1 MGLPLDDAL
10 ELLNPIMKL
19 QNEVDRANDK
29 EFAQKYRVKKE
40 CKEKLR
46 WDDKLE
52 CLRYPCMTS
61 AQELLLDEMYEFA
74 NLIPRYWSTALFADH
89 RIRKHMNEEEQ
100 QIMLKYLKSVHVT
113 YHGDAKTGFT
123 ISLSFYENP
132 HFEYLDHS
140 KTFRFT
146 RQGISSERGSEIGWT
161 QMQLHTDMPSF
172 FKWFAEDS
180 QNFRDLLAEEIVLE
194 FWPNAHKYYRIGMN
208 MDMEELMIKL
218 GRAAKKIKCEGKK
231 SEDEA
236 LSKLTTISAELRT
249 AKEEATKSRN
259 TREIEYEVMLVKGE
273 REVHKMCESL
283 RRDIYSRRSEIIKSI
298 PHFWL
303 IAFLSHYALHLMLSE
318 EDQKILRFLNSLDVQ
333 ETEDGEG
340 VICGYTITLN
350 FDENPYF
357 ENGSL
362 KKTISYTIMSTD
374 PLKEYSDGK
383 VNIRA
388 SSIRWKGGMDITTGN
403 EGIFTASD
411 TGTSFFTWFS
421 GLECVALETYDDVAD
436 LIKQDL
442 WPDAGRY
449 FVYANLDDGKKV
461 DLAAIDKTARFT
473 SSQRAFFI

>member
-1 MGLPLDDAL
+1 MGLALEDAL

-19 QNEVDRANDK
+19 QDEVDRANDK
-29 EFAQKYRVKKE
+29 EFSQKYRVKKD

-52 CLRYPCMTS
+52 CLRYPCITS
-61 AQELLLDEMYEFA
+61 AQERLLDEMYEFA

-89 RIRKHMNEEEQ
+89 RIRKYMNEEEQ
-100 QIMLKYLKSVHVT
+100 EIMLKYLKSVHVA

-123 ISLSFYENP
+123 ISLSFYQNP
-132 HFEYLDHS
+132 HFKYLDHS

-146 RQGISSERGSEIGWT
+146 RQGISSERSSEIGWT
-161 QMQLHTDMPSF
+161 QTQLQTDMPSF

-180 QNFRDLLAEEIVLE
+180 QNFNDPLAEEIVLE
-194 FWPNAHKYYRIGMN
+194 FWPNAYKYYRIGMN
-208 MDMEELMIKL
+208 MDMDELRIEL

-283 RRDIYSRRSEIIKSI
+283 RRDIYNRRKDE
-298 PHFWL
+298 
-303 IAFLSHYALHLMLSE
+303 
-318 EDQKILRFLNSLDVQ
+318 KIFRFLNSVDVE

-340 VICGYTITLN
+340 VVSGYTITLN
-350 FDENPYF
+350 FDQNPYF
-357 ENGSL
+357 ENASL
-362 KKTISYTIMSTD
+362 KRTIAYTIMSSD
-374 PLKEYSDGK
+374 PLREYSDGK

-388 SSIRWKGGMDITTGN
+388 SDIHWK
-403 EGIFTASD
+403 D
-411 TGTSFFTWFS
+411 TETYNGRSFFTWFS
-421 GLECVALETYDDVAD
+421 GLGCVATEAYDEVAD

-442 WPDAGRY
+442 WPDAERY
-449 FVYANLDDGKKV
+449 FVYGNLDNGKKV
-461 DLAAIDKTARFT
+461 DLAAINKAARFT